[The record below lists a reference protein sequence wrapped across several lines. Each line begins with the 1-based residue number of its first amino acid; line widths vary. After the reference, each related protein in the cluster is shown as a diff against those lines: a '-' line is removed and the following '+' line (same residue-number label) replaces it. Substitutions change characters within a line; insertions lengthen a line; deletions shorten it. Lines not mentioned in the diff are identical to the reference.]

1 MGEYL
6 FDVILFILAALLF
19 HQWRKYNNSTLK
31 PRSPNTTQN
40 LPPGP
45 PGWPLIGNLGQ
56 VVLQR
61 RPFMYIVRNLR
72 QKYGPIFTMKM
83 GQRTLVII
91 TSSDLIHEALVQKGA
106 AFASRPADSPI
117 RLVFSVGKC
126 AINSAE
132 YGPLWRT
139 LRRNFVT
146 EMVSPTKV
154 KQCGWIRDWA
164 MARHMM
170 KVRDESE
177 RNGFVE
183 AMSLCRLTVCSVLIC
198 LCFGARI
205 SDERVAEIESVL
217 KEVMLMTTLKLPDF
231 LPVLTPLFR
240 SQVAAARKLRTK
252 QMECLVPLIRKRKE
266 FVEKDGQKRD
276 EEMVSQL
283 GTAYIDSLFKLELP
297 GRGRLGEAE
306 LVTLVSEII
315 NAGTDTSATTT
326 EWALLH
332 LVQDQ
337 EIQEKLYNE
346 IVTRVGQTGSVQES
360 DLEQMVYLNAI
371 VKETLRRHPP
381 SHFLLS
387 HAAAEDTEL
396 AGYTIP
402 AGVNVEFYTAWVTE
416 DPESWADPGAFRP
429 ERFLNGDGVGVDL
442 TGTKGVK
449 MAPFGAG
456 RRICPAFSL
465 GLLHVNLLLASM
477 VLAYKWV
484 PVPDC
489 PPDPTET
496 FAFTVVM
503 KNPLKAVI
511 IRRA

>member
-1 MGEYL
+1 MAEYL
-6 FDVILFILAALLF
+6 FDLILFVLAALLL
-19 HQWRKYNNSTLK
+19 HQWRKYNNNSSLK
-31 PRSPNTTQN
+31 PNSSNTTRN

-56 VVLQR
+56 VVLQH
-61 RPFMYIVRNLR
+61 RPFMHIVRDLR

-83 GQRTLVII
+83 GQRTLVIV

-117 RLVFSVGKC
+117 RLIFSVGKC

-132 YGPLWRT
+132 YGPLWRA

-146 EMVSPTKV
+146 EMVSPAKV
-154 KQCGWIRDWA
+154 KQSGWVRDWA
-164 MARHMM
+164 LGNHMR
-170 KVRDESE
+170 KLRAEAEAS
-177 RNGFVE
+177 GFVE
-183 AMSLCRLTVCSVLIC
+183 VMSFCRMTVCSILIC

-240 SQVAAARKLRTK
+240 LEVAAAKRLRER
-252 QMECLVPLIRKRKE
+252 QMGCLVPLIRRRRLFLGKGGTH
-266 FVEKDGQKRD
+266 DG
-276 EEMVSQL
+276 EMASQP
-283 GTAYIDSLFKLELP
+283 GAAYIDSLFKLEPP

-337 EIQEKLYNE
+337 QIQEKLYKE
-346 IVTRVGQTGSVQES
+346 IVDRVGLSGSVQES
-360 DLEQMVYLNAI
+360 DVEQMVYLNAV

-387 HAAAEDTEL
+387 HAAVENTEL
-396 AGYTIP
+396 AGYTVP

-429 ERFLNGDGVGVDL
+429 ERFLTGDGVGVDL

-449 MAPFGAG
+449 MAPFGVG

-465 GLLHVNLLLASM
+465 GMLHVNLMLARM
-477 VLAYKWV
+477 VHAFRWV
-484 PVPDC
+484 PVSGC

-511 IRRA
+511 IPRV